1 MNIYENTLAKI
12 RKLSD
17 LLIKIEYDKRKIEEF
32 LKVLS
37 FPQRIIKVFIP
48 LKRDNDEIEIFEGYR
63 VQHNNFLGPYK
74 GGIRYFPEVDE
85 NEIKTLALLMTLKC
99 SLVGLPLG
107 GAKGGIKVDP
117 KNLSETELEELSR
130 EYVRK
135 IYDFIG
141 PDKDIPAPDVNTN
154 SKIMDWMVDEYLRH
168 ATYQNLPGFTPDNI
182 PGLKPDKSG
191 NHPGNLSGD
200 YPGNTSGNHPGNLS
214 DLSARYPGNIQK
226 IHLLKATFTGK
237 SIENGGI
244 EGREEATGKGGEI
257 VLNKLVEKLNLNK
270 KELTVAIQGFG
281 NVGYNLANFLYQND
295 YKIVALSDSKGG
307 IYSEK
312 GFNPELV
319 MEYKKEKGIIGKDLT
334 NEELLE
340 LDVDILIPAALENVI
355 TKDNA
360 HKIKAKIILE
370 MANNPITEEAD
381 EILNQKG
388 LIVVPDILANAGGV
402 IVSYFEMLQN
412 MENRKWSREET
423 FQKLEEYLS
432 KTFDKVWE
440 LSQKYEISLRNSALL
455 MALNRLLE
463 KF

>member
-12 RKLSD
+12 KKLAD
-17 LLIKIEYDKRKIEEF
+17 LLIKIGHDKTKVEELLKI
-32 LKVLS
+32 LS

-48 LKRDNDEIEIFEGYR
+48 LKRDNGELEIFEGYR

-74 GGIRYFPEVDE
+74 GGIRYFPEVNED
-85 NEIKTLALLMTLKC
+85 EIKTLALLMTLKC
-99 SLVGLPLG
+99 SLASLPLG

-117 KNLSETELEELSR
+117 KNLSEAELERLSR

-154 SKIMDWMVDEYLRH
+154 SKIMDWMVNEYIKITQIN
-168 ATYQNLPGFTPDNI
+168 A
-182 PGLKPDKSG
+182 DK
-191 NHPGNLSGD
+191 N
-200 YPGNTSGNHPGNLS
+200 
-214 DLSARYPGNIQK
+214 K
-226 IHLLKATFTGK
+226 LLATFTGK

-257 VLNKLVEKLNLNK
+257 VLNKLIEKMNLNK
-270 KELTVAIQGFG
+270 NELTVAIQGFG
-281 NVGYNLANFLYQND
+281 NVGYNVAKFLYKNG
-295 YKIVALSDSKGG
+295 YKIIALSDSKGG

-319 MEYKKEKGIIGKDLT
+319 MECKKERGMISGCYCVGSVCDSRLGKDIT
-334 NEELLE
+334 NEEILE
-340 LDVDILIPAALENVI
+340 LDVDVLIPAAVENVI
-355 TKDNA
+355 NKDNA
-360 HKIKAKIILE
+360 HKVKAKIILE

-381 EILNQKG
+381 EILNQRG
-388 LIVVPDILANAGGV
+388 IIVVPDILANAGGV

-412 MENRKWSREET
+412 IENRKWNKEEV

-432 KTFDKVWE
+432 QAFDKVWE
-440 LSQKYEISLRNSALL
+440 TSQKYQISLRNSALL
-455 MALNRLLE
+455 MALDRLL
-463 KF
+463 KNFK